1 MKRIIMIVA
10 LLMGMTMASQAQFL
24 RNVPDMKGKTVV
36 GGNLGLGLNG
46 RNFSFTIAPQIGYRI
61 INAVEVGVRGT
72 YSLSVN
78 FDPYYGNSSLNC
90 FGAGPYATIQ
100 VYKGLCLHAEDEMLY
115 CLQRYN
121 HQTVSLQN
129 SWYNSVMVGGGYRS
143 YYGNNSYAFL
153 LILYNLSWDH
163 QEIYQGGS
171 PYISPLQLRVG
182 YCFGL

>member
-24 RNVPDMKGKTVV
+24 RNAPDMKGKTVV

-61 INAVEVGVRGT
+61 VNAVEVGVRGS
-72 YSLSVN
+72 YNLSVDFN
-78 FDPYYGNSSLNC
+78 PYYGNSSLHC
-90 FGAGPYATIQ
+90 IGISPYTTIQ
-100 VYKGLCLHAEDEMLY
+100 VYKGICLHAEYEKLY
-115 CLQRYN
+115 CMERYN
-121 HQTVSLQN
+121 HQTVELQHN
-129 SWYNSVMVGGGYRS
+129 WYNSVMIGGGYRS

-153 LILYNLSWDH
+153 LILYNLNWDN
-163 QEIYQGGS
+163 QELNLGGS

>member
-1 MKRIIMIVA
+1 MIVA

-46 RNFSFTIAPQIGYRI
+46 RNFSFTVAPQIGYRI

>member
-46 RNFSFTIAPQIGYRI
+46 RNFSFTVAPQIGYRI

>member
-1 MKRIIMIVA
+1 MIIT
-10 LLMGMTMASQAQFL
+10 LLVGFSFASQAQFL

-46 RNFSFTIAPQIGYRI
+46 RNFSFTIAPQIGYRV

-90 FGAGPYATIQ
+90 FGGGPYATVQ

-121 HQTVSLQN
+121 HQTVDLQN

-153 LILYNLSWDH
+153 LILYNLSWNH